1 MWPLPY
7 ICIYRK
13 KTGDYCLYK
22 KGFSFAEIVNF
33 LNINARTLVNY
44 LGRLTTYFILP
55 YSDSLYKYII
65 DNIIASSTEE
75 YHILLTNQRRYYV

>member
-1 MWPLPY
+1 M
-7 ICIYRK
+7 
-13 KTGDYCLYK
+13 
-22 KGFSFAEIVNF
+22 NF

-44 LGRLTTYFILP
+44 LGGLTTYFILP
-55 YSDSLYKYII
+55 YSDSLYKYIS

>member
-1 MWPLPY
+1 MM
-7 ICIYRK
+7 
-13 KTGDYCLYK
+13 
-22 KGFSFAEIVNF
+22 NF

-44 LGRLTTYFILP
+44 LGGLTTYFILP
-55 YSDSLYKYII
+55 YSDSLYKYIS